1 MKITQ
6 YILVVLTAFV
16 ALFATGCGGGS
27 GALGRNSDIEII
39 LEVRRAG
46 DDADNLILS
55 VSPNDGAWDSSQAA
69 NDFQGQNWITR
80 QFSRSDKRFTFR
92 TNSNQVPYRVF
103 IGNEANF
110 DIDARITIRVDGTQ
124 QYLRNLTVV
133 PGAPSLETR
142 IFRNNVE

>member
-1 MKITQ
+1 MKITKL
-6 YILVVLTAFV
+6 ILVLLTLIGVLFSM
-16 ALFATGCGGGS
+16 GCGGG

-80 QFSRSDKRFTFR
+80 QFSRSDKRFTYR